1 MKNKIELY
9 FISLGLLF
17 FLFVLTT
24 VNFPIYFG
32 EDWTFVGIKNVLKLN
47 IVPIVCIILIII
59 VCCLYSRF
67 SYKLKG
73 ALDIPYK
80 VEEIKN
86 INYEYLT
93 FLTTY
98 IIPLICFDL
107 SNIRD
112 IIVLSVLLII
122 LGCLFT
128 KTNLYYANP
137 SLALLGYHIYRAK
150 LETRYGAKDDVIL
163 IAREK
168 VKKGDTVLPKKLEEN
183 VYFIKVQHNE

>member
-86 INYEYLT
+86 INYEYQ
-93 FLTTY
+93 
-98 IIPLICFDL
+98 
-107 SNIRD
+107 
-112 IIVLSVLLII
+112 
-122 LGCLFT
+122 
-128 KTNLYYANP
+128 K
-137 SLALLGYHIYRAK
+137 
-150 LETRYGAKDDVIL
+150 
-163 IAREK
+163 
-168 VKKGDTVLPKKLEEN
+168 
-183 VYFIKVQHNE
+183 